1 MRWLPS
7 VLLLLTACSPEA
19 TQPPAERLLYSGAG
33 RDRLCI
39 AGQRGGLI
47 IYGKDDANC
56 SVRGQVSRTGE
67 QALVLTPAGDADCRI
82 DLIEQAGGGVVEGY
96 PHDTSD
102 GRKVSVLYDGTRRVF
117 EEAGFTYV
125 RPKGLRNC
133 VMRARV

>member
-7 VLLLLTACSPEA
+7 VLLLLSACSPEA

-56 SVRGQVSRTGE
+56 SVRGQVRRAGDHS
-67 QALVLTPAGDADCRI
+67 LVLTPAGDGDCRI
-82 DLIEQAGGGVVEGY
+82 ELVEQAGGIRLGKRAGACDY
-96 PHDTSD
+96 YCGPGADYS
-102 GRKVSVLYDGTRRVF
+102 GKVLTTNAAASPAVDF
-117 EEAGFTYV
+117 AGD
-125 RPKGLRNC
+125 PLC
-133 VMRARV
+133 